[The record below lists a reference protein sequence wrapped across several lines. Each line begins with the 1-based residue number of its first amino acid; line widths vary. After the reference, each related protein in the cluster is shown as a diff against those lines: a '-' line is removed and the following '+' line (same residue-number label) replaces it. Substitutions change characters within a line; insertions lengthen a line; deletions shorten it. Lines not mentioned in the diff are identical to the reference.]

1 MRGQYV
7 VWVCRDAPLLLFPRC
22 GAFIPR
28 SDLFLWSTG
37 VTASHFHAMCKPY
50 AVIPMCDERSG
61 NVGVITTQES
71 KENGVLL
78 MQTALQNNM
87 VRRASE
93 VFSVGLAAW
102 NPSVPTSRVERFDQ
116 CVGEAIMQAS
126 RFKKLI
132 KEGDAFQKAKIE
144 FSGKDSANQDDLVMS
159 WLIAFYFITK
169 YINRLGD

>member
-1 MRGQYV
+1 M
-7 VWVCRDAPLLLFPRC
+7 WVCRDAPLLLFPRC

-28 SDLFLWSTG
+28 SELFLWSTG

-50 AVIPMCDERSG
+50 DVIPMCDERSG